1 VPKTD
6 WKIEIFPYGKIWAER
21 IDFSIDGHDFLM
33 VFTPVSEIND
43 QETLA
48 QKSEDV
54 GFIIPDNSYDV
65 KFDRIENFESGDFY
79 ASPSSGMDLSQL
91 NRLGIGITQIMEF
104 HYSMKNTEV
113 YFATAENYRLSRRH
127 AVCIFPI
134 IIPPK
139 TSYGIALSTM
149 SPGKVSGINS
159 SFRKNRT

>member
-1 VPKTD
+1 VPETD
-6 WKIEIFPYGKIWAER
+6 WKIELFRYGNIFAER

-91 NRLGIGITQIMEF
+91 NRLGIGIKADNGISLFYEKYRGVFCHCRKLQI
-104 HYSMKNTEV
+104 
-113 YFATAENYRLSRRH
+113 
-127 AVCIFPI
+127 
-134 IIPPK
+134 
-139 TSYGIALSTM
+139 ST
-149 SPGKVSGINS
+149 IL
-159 SFRKNRT
+159 